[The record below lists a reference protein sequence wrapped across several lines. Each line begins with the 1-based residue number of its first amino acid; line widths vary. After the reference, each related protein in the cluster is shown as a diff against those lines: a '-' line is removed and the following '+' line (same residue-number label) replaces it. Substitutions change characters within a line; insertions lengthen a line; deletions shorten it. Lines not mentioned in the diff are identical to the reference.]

1 MPRSRGRPAQRRA
14 LRRLRVTG
22 AADYSGGGSPRAG
35 RGAAPKTA
43 PHCPGRIRWP
53 HVSRIASARACRPG
67 RRGGVQGG
75 AEMSG
80 HSKWHNIKIKK
91 SKVDQQRGKLFS
103 KLTREIIV
111 AAKEGGGDPNANV
124 RLRAAIDRAREASMP
139 NDNIQRAIAR
149 GVGGGEG
156 DRYEE
161 VTYEGMAP
169 GGVAVLVQVQTDNRN
184 RTASEI
190 RNIFTKSGGSMGAS
204 VGWLFEKKGLITIA
218 RSAAPEEQV
227 FATAVEAGAED
238 MKTLSDDY
246 EITTAPEDFARVRH
260 ALEQA
265 GYALA
270 SAEITMV
277 PKSTVPLAG
286 KEAQQVLRLMDALED
301 HDDVQRVYANFEIP
315 DEVLQQVG

>member
-1 MPRSRGRPAQRRA
+1 
-14 LRRLRVTG
+14 
-22 AADYSGGGSPRAG
+22 
-35 RGAAPKTA
+35 
-43 PHCPGRIRWP
+43 
-53 HVSRIASARACRPG
+53 
-67 RRGGVQGG
+67 
-75 AEMSG
+75 MSG

>member
-1 MPRSRGRPAQRRA
+1 
-14 LRRLRVTG
+14 
-22 AADYSGGGSPRAG
+22 
-35 RGAAPKTA
+35 
-43 PHCPGRIRWP
+43 
-53 HVSRIASARACRPG
+53 
-67 RRGGVQGG
+67 
-75 AEMSG
+75 MSG

-91 SKVDQQRGKLFS
+91 SRVDQQRGKLFS

-111 AAKEGGGDPNANV
+111 AAKEGGGDPAANM

-156 DRYEE
+156 ARYEE

-169 GGVAVLVQVQTDNRN
+169 GGVAVLVQAQTDNRN

-190 RNIFTKSGGSMGAS
+190 RNIFTKAGGSLGAS
-204 VGWLFEKKGLITIA
+204 VGWLFEKKGLITIS
-218 RSAAPEEQV
+218 RSTAPEEQV

-238 MKTLSDDY
+238 MKTLTDDY
-246 EITTAPEDFARVRH
+246 EITTLPEDFARVRQ
-260 ALEQA
+260 ALETA
-265 GYALA
+265 GYTPT

-277 PKSTVPLAG
+277 PKSTVPITG

-301 HDDVQRVYANFEIP
+301 HDDVQRVYANFDIP